1 MRTPRVAVAATLMT
15 LTLLTA
21 CGDGDGDSDS
31 SDDKT
36 TVTVTESPTESTS
49 APTET
54 TPTTETSVTPMDPT
68 ESDVTQEQLD
78 AALLTPEEV
87 SPDFVLGA
95 YTDESSPGLC
105 DPDGTPVDE
114 AVPPALQGG
123 TQIDHVDGTAALQEE
138 IAIYASEAEA
148 AEAFG
153 LATADLACTEGSLD
167 GAPITIG
174 APQDV
179 TAQVNSAS
187 GIGAS
192 TRGRSPPTAST
203 A

>member
-1 MRTPRVAVAATLMT
+1 MRTSRVAVAATLMT
-15 LTLLTA
+15 LSLLTA
-21 CGDGDGDSDS
+21 CGGGDDDSDA

-68 ESDVTQEQLD
+68 EGDVTQEQLE

-95 YTDESSPGLC
+95 YTDESSPPLC

-114 AVPPALQGG
+114 AVPPSVQGG
-123 TQIDHVDGTAALQEE
+123 TQIDHADGNAAMQEE

-153 LATADLACTEGSLD
+153 LAIAGLACTEGSSRE
-167 GAPITIG
+167 PRSR
-174 APQDV
+174 
-179 TAQVNSAS
+179 SARPR
-187 GIGAS
+187 
-192 TRGRSPPTAST
+192 T
-203 A
+203 